1 MTTNSAAVHPEGVAY
16 MDGEFMPIHEAR
28 LPILDL
34 GFTRSDATYDVVHVW
49 NGAFFRLEDH
59 LDRFERS
66 VARWRFKLDL
76 SRDEIRAVLTRCVQ
90 LSGLRDAYVDMTVT
104 RGRMAAGTR
113 DPRRSVNRFI
123 AYAIPFVWIL
133 PYARRYEGLHITIAK
148 HWRIPP
154 QSVDPTVKNF
164 HWGDLTQGLFEAY
177 DRGGDTAVLVDS
189 DDNVTEGPG
198 FNVFGIKD
206 GRIVSPDTGVF
217 EGITRRTVRELCE
230 SLGFPCSFGKV
241 SAAELRA
248 ADEAFLSSTAGG
260 IMPVNRIDGRM
271 LGDGTVG
278 PITRRLIDTYWTWHS
293 DPRLSTPVEYPFV

>member
-1 MTTNSAAVHPEGVAY
+1 MAADSMAVHSEGVAF

-49 NGAFFRLEDH
+49 NGAFFRLDDH

-66 VARWRFKLDL
+66 VARWRFKLEL

-113 DPRRSVNRFI
+113 DPRKSNNRFI

-133 PYARRYEGLHITIAK
+133 PFARRYEGLHLTIAK

-177 DRGGDTAVLVDS
+177 DRGGDTAVLVDL

-198 FNVFGIKD
+198 FNVFGITN
-206 GRIVSPDTGVF
+206 GRVLSPDTGVF
-217 EGITRRTVRELCE
+217 EGITRQTVRELCD
-230 SLGFPCSFGKV
+230 SLGIPVSFGKV
-241 SAAELRA
+241 SATELRA
-248 ADEAFLSSTAGG
+248 ADEVFLSSTAGG
-260 IMPVNRIDGRM
+260 IIPVNRIDGRI
-271 LGDGTVG
+271 LADGTVG
-278 PITRRLIDTYWTWHS
+278 PITRRLLDAYWMWHA
-293 DPRLSTPVEYPFV
+293 DPRFATPIDYSQA